1 MDGLATAEEGW
12 ARTRLLLAHPHELM
26 LEALTWLLESA
37 GFAVVARCATPDCL
51 VRCLRV
57 HVPDIAVVDA
67 GLAPGEA
74 LGGVVCEASSARH
87 GGRLVLL
94 AARLEPALAQETVA
108 LELDGVLLK
117 TAASEDVVAGLRR
130 VAAGDAVFPA
140 GWLSAARRAGRE
152 AAGEP
157 LSARQR
163 DVLALL
169 AEGLPNE
176 AIAERLFISRN
187 TVKFHVAGIYARLGV
202 RNRVQAAQ
210 ALAELRAGGWATSP
224 HG

>member
-1 MDGLATAEEGW
+1 VDGLATAEEGW
-12 ARTRLLLAHPHELM
+12 ARTRLALAHPHELM

-37 GFAVVARCATPDCL
+37 GFAVAARCATPDCL
-51 VRCLRV
+51 LRCLRA
-57 HVPDIAVVDA
+57 HVPDVAVVDA
-67 GLAPGEA
+67 DLAPGDA
-74 LGGVVCEASSARH
+74 LGALVGAAASARH

-94 AARLEPALAQETVA
+94 AAGVEPGLARETVT

-117 TAASEDVVAGLRR
+117 TAAAEDVVAGLRR
-130 VAAGDAVFPA
+130 VAAGDAVYPA

-152 AAGEP
+152 AAGDP

-163 DVLALL
+163 EVLELL

-176 AIAERLFISRN
+176 AIAEKLFISRN

-210 ALAELRAGGWATSP
+210 VLAATHP
-224 HG
+224 RG